1 VEVVIEPRF
10 NGPPGS
16 ANGGYT
22 CGIVARLLGA
32 PVAEVTLR
40 APPPLGRALR
50 VVREDPGP
58 GVALLDGDVLVAEGV
73 PAELELDVPTP
84 VTPEVARRASASY
97 PGFEEHAFPT
107 CFVCG
112 PRRPLQDGLGI
123 FAGPVGDPPG
133 VVAALWAP
141 AHEVSREL
149 VWAAL
154 DCPGAFA
161 VGHGS
166 GRGEMVLGRLTAW
179 VARTPAPG
187 EECVVA
193 GWPLGE
199 DGRKLFAGTAI
210 HTAEGELLAAARATW
225 IEPRA

>member
-1 VEVVIEPRF
+1 VEVTLDPRF

-50 VVREDPGP
+50 IVRDG
-58 GVALLDGDVLVAEGV
+58 GRVALCDADVLVAEGV
-73 PAELELDVPTP
+73 PGKLELEVPAP
-84 VTPEVARRASASY
+84 VAPEAARRASARY

-112 PRRPLQDGLGI
+112 PQRPQQDGLAI
-123 FAGPVGDPPG
+123 FAGPVGELPG
-133 VVAALWAP
+133 LVAAPWVP
-141 AHEVSREL
+141 PHEVSREL

-166 GRGEMVLGRLTAW
+166 GRGEMVLGRLAARVT
-179 VARTPAPG
+179 RTPVPG
-187 EECVVA
+187 EECVVS

-210 HTAEGELLAAARATW
+210 HSGEGELLATARATW

>member
-1 VEVVIEPRF
+1 MEVVIEPRF

-16 ANGGYT
+16 ANGGYA
-22 CGIVARLLGA
+22 CGIVARLLGE

-50 VVREDPGP
+50 VVREEGR
-58 GVALLDGDVLVAEGV
+58 VALHDGDVLVAEGV
-73 PAELELDVPTP
+73 PAELELDAPAP
-84 VTPEVARRASASY
+84 VAPEVARRASAGY

-112 PRRPLQDGLGI
+112 PRRSQQDGLAI
-123 FAGPVGDPPG
+123 YAGPVADLPG
-133 VVAALWAP
+133 LVAAPWTP
-141 AHEVSREL
+141 SHEVSREL

-166 GRGEMVLGRLTAW
+166 GRGEMVLGRLAARVT
-179 VARTPAPG
+179 RTPASG
-187 EECVVA
+187 EECVVL

-210 HTAEGELLAAARATW
+210 HTADGELLAAARATW